1 MQALRPK
8 PTRLRF
14 ARSVEDCLM
23 ADTELARLS
32 GHARRLLGLQ
42 RTFESATPLAR
53 QSRVANYKLG
63 RIVIYAANGAVAAKL
78 RQMEPRLAALFRSAA
93 TEVTGIDIRVQ
104 PGSDNRPLPARK
116 AATGIGNQ
124 QKQALTSLANGLPDD
139 SVLRT
144 ALTKLIERS

>member
-1 MQALRPK
+1 MRPK
-8 PTRLRF
+8 LRN

-23 ADTELARLS
+23 ADAELARLS

-42 RTFESATPLAR
+42 RAFESATPLAR

-78 RQMEPRLAALFRSAA
+78 RQMEPRLAALFRSEA

-104 PGSDNRPLPARK
+104 PGTDNRAPPTKRTP
-116 AATGIGNQ
+116 TGIGDQ
-124 QKQALTSLANGLPDD
+124 QKQALTLLADGLPEG
-139 SVLRT
+139 SALKA
-144 ALTKLIERS
+144 ALTRLVNQS

>member
-1 MQALRPK
+1 MRTKLRS
-8 PTRLRF
+8 

-23 ADTELARLS
+23 ADAELARLS

-42 RTFESATPLAR
+42 RAFESATPLAR

-78 RQMEPRLAALFRSAA
+78 RQMEPRLAALFRSEA

-104 PGSDNRPLPARK
+104 PGTDNRPTPAKRTP
-116 AATGIGNQ
+116 TGIGDQ
-124 QKQALTSLANGLPDD
+124 QKQALTLLADGLPEG
-139 SVLRT
+139 S
-144 ALTKLIERS
+144 ALKAALARLVNQS

>member
-1 MQALRPK
+1 MRTKLRN
-8 PTRLRF
+8 

-23 ADTELARLS
+23 ADAELARLS

-42 RTFESATPLAR
+42 RAFESATPLAR

-78 RQMEPRLAALFRSAA
+78 RQMEPRLAALFRSEA

-104 PGSDNRPLPARK
+104 PGTDNRPPPAKRTP
-116 AATGIGNQ
+116 TGIGDQ
-124 QKQALTSLANGLPDD
+124 QKQALTLLADGLPEG
-139 SVLRT
+139 S
-144 ALTKLIERS
+144 ALKAALARLVNQS

>member
-1 MQALRPK
+1 
-8 PTRLRF
+8 
-14 ARSVEDCLM
+14 M

-78 RQMEPRLAALFRSAA
+78 RQMEPRLAALFRTEAL
-93 TEVTGIDIRVQ
+93 EVTGIDIRVQ
-104 PGSDNRPLPARK
+104 PGTDNRPPPAK
-116 AATGIGNQ
+116 KPFTGIGNQ
-124 QKQALTSLANGLPDD
+124 QKQALTSMAISLPEG
-139 SVLRT
+139 S
-144 ALTKLIERS
+144 ALKAALVRLVDRS